1 MKILFAS
8 TNFGKFIEVKQTLES
23 ILDLELVSVRDLQ
36 QEQHAKQIV
45 APDVEENGSTYFEN
59 ARLKAQAFYSS
70 FGMPSLADDSGLE
83 VEALDGA
90 PGLYSARYAGV
101 GCSFDDNIQ
110 KLLKTMKHQA
120 NRKARFC
127 CCLYLALNADDFITT
142 SAEIPGQIA
151 YKPIAAKAGFGYD
164 PILIPD
170 GYQDRSLAQ
179 IKELDPKFPT
189 HRVKATR
196 ELAKKLAVNLNLT
209 TRLV

>member
-8 TNFGKFIEVKQTLES
+8 TNIGKFIEIKQTIES
-23 ILDLELVSVRDLQ
+23 ILDLELVTAKDLQ
-36 QEQHAKQIV
+36 KEPRFQAIV
-45 APDVEENGSTYFEN
+45 APDVEENGATYLEN
-59 ARLKAQAFYSS
+59 ARLKALAFYSS
-70 FGMPSLADDSGLE
+70 FGMPCLADDSGLE

-90 PGLYSARYAGV
+90 PGLFSARYAGV

-120 NRKARFC
+120 NRRARFC
-127 CCLYLALNADDFITT
+127 CCLYLALNETDFITT
-142 SAEIPGQIA
+142 SAEIPGQISF
-151 YKPIAAKAGFGYD
+151 KPITAKAGFGYD

-196 ELAKKLAVNLNLT
+196 ELANKLAINLNLT
-209 TRLV
+209 TRFV